1 VSDGDDWRLT
11 DQLHA
16 PAGKG
21 DPFAAA
27 IRATRM
33 PMVITDPRQADNPIV
48 FVNDAFVKLT
58 GYARDEVTGRNCRF
72 LQGPDTDAGTVAAIA
87 EAIEQH
93 RDVACE
99 VLNYRKDGTTFWNAL
114 FISPVLDEAGE
125 LLFFFASQ
133 LDVTERRRREQIER
147 DMIEAAV
154 ASRTRDLAAA
164 LQSQTALLHE
174 LDHRVRNNL
183 QLISALILLESRS
196 AVRDQTKQDLSR
208 LRERVDALAS
218 VHRLVVREGDE
229 GRFDMA
235 TFVRSFA
242 AEVLCT
248 RSGGRAV
255 LDLDLAEAR
264 LSAAFAAPVAL
275 LANELVRLSLDH
287 VHETEAQ
294 CTLRLSIKE
303 LPTGKFRFCLTAP
316 TSPRA
321 LSATATSDAKRFL
334 EMMARQL
341 RAGLSWGDKDNSLC
355 VDIPAREL
363 EAGR

>member
-11 DQLHA
+11 ERLHA

-21 DPFAAA
+21 NPFAAA
-27 IRATRM
+27 VRATRM

-48 FVNDAFVKLT
+48 FVNDAFLKLT

-72 LQGPDTDAGTVAAIA
+72 LQGPDTDARTVAAIA
-87 EAIEQH
+87 EAIETH
-93 RDVACE
+93 SDIACE

-114 FISPVLDEAGE
+114 FISPVMDEAGE

-133 LDVTERRRREQIER
+133 LDVTERRQREQIER
-147 DMIEAAV
+147 DKIEAAV
-154 ASRTRDLAAA
+154 ASRTRELAAA
-164 LQSQTALLHE
+164 LETQTALLHE

-183 QLISALILLESRS
+183 QLISALILLETRS
-196 AVRDQTKQDLSR
+196 AGRDQTKQDLSR
-208 LRERVDALAS
+208 LRERMDALAS
-218 VHRLVVREGDE
+218 VHRLVVRDGEE

-235 TFVRSFA
+235 NFVRSFA
-242 AEVLCT
+242 AEALRT
-248 RSGGRAV
+248 RSGGRAR

-287 VHETEAQ
+287 VDATEVHPM
-294 CTLRLSIKE
+294 LRLGITK
-303 LPTGKFRFCLTAP
+303 LPAGKFRLCLAAP
-316 TSPRA
+316 TSHRP
-321 LSATATSDAKRFL
+321 LSATATADAKRFV

-341 RAGLSWGDKDNSLC
+341 RAGLSWEDQNNSLC
-355 VDIPAREL
+355 IDIPAREL
-363 EAGR
+363 EAGQ